1 MSKPIEKILKAKTE
15 LDRNNMSNV
24 IIQSF
29 INKPVK
35 TTAWEDLR
43 RNQDFLKGMVMEL
56 STYIYDEPFPIE
68 KWNVC
73 NCDTNFIKGEY
84 FMYALLL
91 AYGLI

>member
-1 MSKPIEKILKAKTE
+1 MSKKPIEKILKAKTE

-43 RNQDFLKGMVMEL
+43 RNQDFLKGMLMEL
-56 STYIYDEPFPIE
+56 STYVYDETFPIE
-68 KWNVC
+68 NIC
-73 NCDTNFIKGEY
+73 STDFIKGTY

>member
-1 MSKPIEKILKAKTE
+1 MSKPLEKILKAKTRLE
-15 LDRNNMSNV
+15 HSNLGNV

-43 RNQDFLKGMVMEL
+43 RNQDFLKGMVLEL
-56 STYIYDEPFPIE
+56 STYITDENFHIE
-68 KWNVC
+68 CENAV
-73 NCDTNFIKGEY
+73 NTDPVKGEY
-84 FMYALLL
+84 FMYAILL